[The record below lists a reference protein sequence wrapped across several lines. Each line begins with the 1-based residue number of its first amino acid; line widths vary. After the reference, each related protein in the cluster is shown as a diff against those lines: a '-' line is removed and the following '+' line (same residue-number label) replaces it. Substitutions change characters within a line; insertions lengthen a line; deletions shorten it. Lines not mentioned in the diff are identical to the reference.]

1 MRRHTHLSHSVKFRL
16 TLQGG
21 LLSFCGA
28 LCASL
33 PMPTLA
39 CGISTHVEVSNRAQW
54 WFDAQAHPEYA
65 QYIAAYPEAL
75 QGGSSFPDWGYILPN
90 YGDAA
95 EEAHWDPFLMH
106 AADYVY
112 RTYPPPWDK
121 ETERLAVF
129 LFAVSAHSVAD
140 ISWHGLGVQEGF
152 IDVLSAQDFHD
163 DWGAAHTA
171 ADTGGDMVAAY
182 ELDQSYLLNK
192 WYVPLDDMLNI
203 YHEMGYDT
211 VNRQVMLMTNL
222 LIFVGA
228 HAERLA
234 GQLLY
239 PAFAKD
245 TPLLTDLYQDYFAGG
260 MDDMSGF
267 TAWKWLEMIDWMENG
282 VSGARFEV
290 QPDHEHLTLHHPWIQ
305 RGLELIDEGELAIT
319 MEHTPRGI
327 LFEAHYPKQSS
338 DKPGLRKSLA
348 QVNPSTSNAYARV
361 REKLWQVAEGT
372 LSLPLPAEPLPKHA
386 RSSVR
391 MANGRTQAAQLSFVS
406 TTPYAHLGSSL
417 ARGDFNRDGR
427 QDLVMSAPG
436 WGGPGAAQQGMT
448 AVYYGRSTLPSSSLT
463 MPNSA
468 DLWRYGS
475 QEYARF
481 GWQVVVLDFNAD
493 GFDDLAV
500 SSPTTEAASLSYFGQ
515 VDVFFGSGNGLSTSP
530 DVSIRSAQV
539 YHNFGHVMRAG
550 DVNADGIQDL
560 VVASPYAREGGTQ
573 RGRVDVFVSRSGITR
588 GTVLSPDD
596 ADLTL
601 VGSNHYDW
609 FGHSV
614 AVSRLK
620 SGETL
625 LLVGAPGY
633 DGEGLQSSGRVYG
646 YELAGVGAGTASQQP
661 RFTLTG
667 SSEQAQLGS
676 TLAVGDPYGTGYPVL
691 AVSAPT
697 WGELNLTQSG
707 AVWLHPLHE
716 LVGELLDSEVAPLS
730 SLFGGEDFARFGGQV
745 GMADLSGDLKDEL
758 WIAAPNRRGAA
769 GAEAGQ
775 VYFWQG
781 GALPLGTTRQAE
793 DTAWARIEGATAAER
808 LGSAVLSLD
817 MTGDGKP
824 ELVVSSRQDGTLAPV
839 AGKISLYAD
848 PLALSRSATA
858 HHDPELLLSKRSL
871 RRQR

>member
-1 MRRHTHLSHSVKFRL
+1 MRTRNALARTLHSQPLLRR
-16 TLQGG
+16 G
-21 LLSFCGA
+21 LLASCLA
-28 LCASL
+28 LSASL
-33 PMPTLA
+33 QWPALA

-65 QYIAAYPEAL
+65 QYVAENPEAL

-121 ETERLAVF
+121 ETERLSVF

-228 HAERLA
+228 HAERIA

-239 PAFAKD
+239 PMFAKN

-260 MDDMSGF
+260 VDDMSGF
-267 TAWKWLEMIDWMENG
+267 TAWKWLEMIEWMENG
-282 VSGARFEV
+282 VSGSRFEV
-290 QPDHEHLTLHHPWIQ
+290 QPDHEHLTLHHPWINL
-305 RGLELIDEGELAIT
+305 GLELIDRGELT
-319 MEHTPRGI
+319 VSMSRTERGVM
-327 LFEAHYPKQSS
+327 FEAHYPK
-338 DKPGLRKSLA
+338 LA
-348 QVNPSTSNAYARV
+348 QDKQALRTRLQQKQDTTPNTYARV

-372 LSLPLPAEPLPKHA
+372 LSLPLPAEKLPSHA
-386 RSSVR
+386 VPTLKTS
-391 MANGRTQAAQLSFVS
+391 AGRTQAASLTYTS
-406 TTPYAHLGSSL
+406 TTPFAHLGSGLS
-417 ARGDFNRDGR
+417 RGDFNRDGR
-427 QDLVMSAPG
+427 QDLVVSAPG
-436 WGGPGAAQQGMT
+436 WGGPGTAQTGFV
-448 AVYYGRSTLPSSSLT
+448 AVSYGRSTLASGSLT
-463 MPNSA
+463 LPNSA
-468 DLWRYGS
+468 DLWRRGA

-481 GWQVVVLDFNAD
+481 GWQVAVLDFNAD
-493 GFDDLAV
+493 GFDDLAI

-515 VDVFFGSGNGLSTSP
+515 VDVFFGSSTGLSTSP
-530 DVSIRSAQV
+530 DVSIQSTQV

-550 DVNADGIQDL
+550 DVNGDGIQDL

-573 RGRVDVFVSRSGITR
+573 RGRVDVFVSRAGISR

-596 ADLTL
+596 AELSL
-601 VGSNHYDW
+601 VGANSYDW

-620 SGETL
+620 SGEIL

-633 DGEGLQSSGRVYG
+633 NGEGLQSSGRLYG
-646 YELAGVGAGTASQQP
+646 YSLTGVASGTASTAP

-667 SSEQAQLGS
+667 SGEQGQLGLS
-676 TLAVGDPYGTGYPVL
+676 MAVGDPYGTGYPVVAL
-691 AVSAPT
+691 ASPT
-697 WGELNLTQSG
+697 FGELNQTQAG
-707 AVWLHPLHE
+707 AVSLYRLHE
-716 LVGELLDSEVAPLS
+716 LSGELLDTDVVPVVTL
-730 SLFGGEDFARFGGQV
+730 
-745 GMADLSGDLKDEL
+745 
-758 WIAAPNRRGAA
+758 
-769 GAEAGQ
+769 
-775 VYFWQG
+775 
-781 GALPLGTTRQAE
+781 
-793 DTAWARIEGATAAER
+793 
-808 LGSAVLSLD
+808 LGSED
-817 MTGDGKP
+817 
-824 ELVVSSRQDGTLAPV
+824 
-839 AGKISLYAD
+839 Y
-848 PLALSRSATA
+848 
-858 HHDPELLLSKRSL
+858 
-871 RRQR
+871 